1 MVLALFVA
9 AAMLLSA
16 CGQAKK
22 PEATTAPESVA
33 EEVSEAV
40 SEAAEEVTEA
50 ISEAAE
56 DISEAASEA
65 AEEVT
70 EAVSEVVEEVSE
82 AAEEVKEEASEV
94 AEEITDAA
102 EEVKEEAADAAEEV
116 KEEASEAVEDV
127 KEEASDTAEEVKEEV
142 SEAVEEVKEEA
153 SDIAEE
159 VMEEVSETV
168 EEVKEDAAAVV
179 EDAKDK
185 AEEVKE
191 EAAAIVEDAKDK
203 AEEVV
208 EDVKDKA
215 EEVKEEA
222 AAVVEDA
229 KDKAEE
235 IVEDVTAEAE
245 ETAEEAAGLTAPMT
259 YEEYAAAEIDDEV
272 FVEAYVQNHQSWWE
286 DKITVYAADEDGA
299 YFIYE
304 MACSEEDAAK
314 LVPGT
319 KILVRGYKAE
329 WSGEVEI
336 ADATFEFAE
345 EDGEGYIAEAED
357 ITDLLGKDELIDHM
371 NEFVSFKGL
380 KVELSKDADGKEA
393 PFLYNW
399 DGSGTQGDDLYFN
412 ASINGE
418 TFTFTVESYLCD
430 KDTDVYKAVEALKA
444 GDVVDM
450 EGFLYWYNG
459 ANPHITSVTVKE
471 AKEEAVET
479 AEEVKEDAAEAAEE
493 VKEEAVEAVEEV
505 KEDASNIVEDA
516 KDKVVEAVEDAKD
529 IGAGIIAGASDVVE
543 DIKDKV
549 VGAVEDVKE
558 GASEKAEEAAEAAE
572 EVKEDASETIEEVKE
587 EAAAVVEDAK
597 DKAEEVKEEAAAVIE
612 DAKDKAEEI
621 VEDVTAEAK
630 EAAEEAVEQAAELT
644 APMTYAE
651 YAAAEI
657 DDEVFV
663 EAYVQ
668 NHQSWWEDKITV
680 YAADEDGAYFI
691 YEMACSEE
699 DAAKLVPG
707 TKILVRGY
715 KAEWSGE
722 VEIADATFE
731 FAEEDGAGY
740 IAEAEDITELL
751 GKDELIDHMNEF
763 VSFKGLTIEPSKD
776 ADEKEAPFLYNWDGS
791 GTQGDDLY
799 FNASVNG
806 ETFTFTVESY
816 LCDKDTDV
824 YKAVEALKAGDVV
837 DMEGFL
843 YWYNGANPHII
854 SVTVVK

>member
-1 MVLALFVA
+1 MKKSLIMVLALCVA

-22 PEATTAPESVA
+22 PEATTVPESAA

-50 ISEAAE
+50 
-56 DISEAASEA
+56 
-65 AEEVT
+65 
-70 EAVSEVVEEVSE
+70 VSEVVEEVTD
-82 AAEEVKEEASEV
+82 AAEEAKEEASEI

-116 KEEASEAVEDV
+116 KEEASEAVEEV
-127 KEEASDTAEEVKEEV
+127 KEEVSDTAEEVKEES
-142 SEAVEEVKEEA
+142 SEVVEEVKEEA
-153 SDIAEE
+153 VD
-159 VMEEVSETV
+159 T
-168 EEVKEDAAAVV
+168 
-179 EDAKDK
+179 

-191 EAAAIVEDAKDK
+191 EAASVVEDAKDK

-222 AAVVEDA
+222 AAVVEEA
-229 KDKAEE
+229 KDKVEE

-245 ETAEEAAGLTAPMT
+245 EAELTVPMT
-259 YEEYAAAEIDDEV
+259 YAEYAAAEIDDEV
-272 FVEAYVQNHQSWWE
+272 FVEVYVQNHQSWWE
-286 DKITVYAADEDGA
+286 DKITVYAADKDGA

-345 EDGEGYIAEAED
+345 EDGE
-357 ITDLLGKDELIDHM
+357 
-371 NEFVSFKGL
+371 
-380 KVELSKDADGKEA
+380 
-393 PFLYNW
+393 
-399 DGSGTQGDDLYFN
+399 
-412 ASINGE
+412 
-418 TFTFTVESYLCD
+418 
-430 KDTDVYKAVEALKA
+430 
-444 GDVVDM
+444 
-450 EGFLYWYNG
+450 
-459 ANPHITSVTVKE
+459 
-471 AKEEAVET
+471 
-479 AEEVKEDAAEAAEE
+479 
-493 VKEEAVEAVEEV
+493 
-505 KEDASNIVEDA
+505 
-516 KDKVVEAVEDAKD
+516 
-529 IGAGIIAGASDVVE
+529 
-543 DIKDKV
+543 
-549 VGAVEDVKE
+549 
-558 GASEKAEEAAEAAE
+558 
-572 EVKEDASETIEEVKE
+572 
-587 EAAAVVEDAK
+587 
-597 DKAEEVKEEAAAVIE
+597 
-612 DAKDKAEEI
+612 
-621 VEDVTAEAK
+621 
-630 EAAEEAVEQAAELT
+630 
-644 APMTYAE
+644 
-651 YAAAEI
+651 
-657 DDEVFV
+657 
-663 EAYVQ
+663 
-668 NHQSWWEDKITV
+668 
-680 YAADEDGAYFI
+680 
-691 YEMACSEE
+691 
-699 DAAKLVPG
+699 
-707 TKILVRGY
+707 
-715 KAEWSGE
+715 
-722 VEIADATFE
+722 
-731 FAEEDGAGY
+731 GY

-837 DMEGFL
+837 DLEGFL
-843 YWYNGANPHII
+843 YWYNGANPHIT